1 MKPDMR
7 KLSMYLLI
15 VAALLVAA
23 IPSVAG
29 AQTPPPD
36 TAIPA
41 PSPVLIHLGR
51 TPVVELFDGGGGLP
65 YLGSATSYNAGDWEP
80 ALRTFHDSGV
90 YDTELA
96 QIDKIAEKAV
106 LRSVHKSDFRSH
118 KGRFHKGHGRARA
131 AHFHG
136 KKLALVLDIDETS
149 LSNYDAIQKDNFTFG
164 ANSQAEATAETGVK
178 IPSTLELFNLA
189 KQNGVAVFF
198 ITGRRENTRAH
209 TASNLDR
216 EGYKD
221 YAGLILKPDAST
233 DTTVQYK
240 SGARANI
247 ESQGYRIVAN
257 VGDQYS
263 DLAGGHEDIGFK
275 LANPFY
281 FLP

>member
-1 MKPDMR
+1 MR
-7 KLSMYLLI
+7 KLSLYILV
-15 VAALLVAA
+15 VAALFATAMPSLAA
-23 IPSVAG
+23 

-41 PSPVLIHLGR
+41 PSPVVIHLGR

-65 YLGSATSYNAGDWEP
+65 YLGSPTAYNAGDWEP
-80 ALRTFHDSGV
+80 ALRNFHDSGV

-96 QIDKIAEKAV
+96 QIDELAEKAV
-106 LRSVHKSDFRSH
+106 LRRVHKSDFRSH
-118 KGRFHKGHGRARA
+118 KARFHKGHGRARA

-136 KKLALVLDIDETS
+136 RKLALVLDIDETS
-149 LSNYDAIQKDNFTFG
+149 LSNYNAINLDNFTFG
-164 ANSQAEATAETGVK
+164 TNSQREAIDETGVK
-178 IPSTLELFNLA
+178 IQPTLDLFNLA

-209 TASNLDR
+209 TESNLRR
-216 EGYKD
+216 EGFD
-221 YAGLILKPDAST
+221 GWQQLFLKPDAST
-233 DTTVQYK
+233 ETTVQYK

-247 ESQGYRIVAN
+247 EGQGYRIIAN

>member
-1 MKPDMR
+1 MR
-7 KLSMYLLI
+7 KLSMYLLV

-36 TAIPA
+36 TTIPA
-41 PSPVLIHLGR
+41 PSPVVIHLGK
-51 TPVVELFDGGGGLP
+51 TPVFELFDGGGGLP

-80 ALRTFHDSGV
+80 ALRNFHDSGV

-96 QIDKIAEKAV
+96 QIDNIAKAAV
-106 LRSVHKSDFRSH
+106 LRSVHKGDFRSH
-118 KGRFHKGHGRARA
+118 KDRFHKGNGRVRA

-149 LSNYDAIQKDNFTFG
+149 LSNYTAISADNFTFG
-164 ANSQAEATAETGVK
+164 PQSQAEATNEIGTA
-178 IPSTLELFNLA
+178 IAPTLDLFNTA

-209 TASNLDR
+209 TESNLKR
-216 EGYKD
+216 EGYN
-221 YAGLILKPDAST
+221 GWQQLVLKPDAST
-233 DTTVQYK
+233 QTTVQYK
-240 SGARANI
+240 SGARAAI
-247 ESQGYRIVAN
+247 EQQGYRIVAN

-263 DLAGGHEDIGFK
+263 DLAGGHEDVGFK

>member
-1 MKPDMR
+1 MR
-7 KLSMYLLI
+7 KLTMYLFI
-15 VAALLVAA
+15 AAALVAAA
-23 IPSVAG
+23 IPSLAA

-41 PSPVLIHLGR
+41 PSPVVIHLGK

-65 YLGSATSYNAGDWEP
+65 YLGSPTAYNAGDWEP
-80 ALRTFHDSGV
+80 ALRNFHDSGV

-106 LRSVHKSDFRSH
+106 LRSVHKGDFRSH
-118 KGRFHKGHGRARA
+118 KGRFHRGHGRARA

-149 LSNYDAIQKDNFTFG
+149 LSNYNAIQLDNFTFG
-164 ANSQAEATAETGVK
+164 TNSQREAIDQTGVK
-178 IPSTLELFNLA
+178 IQPTLDLFNLA

-198 ITGRRENTRAH
+198 ITGRRENTR
-209 TASNLDR
+209 TPTESNLRR
-216 EGYKD
+216 EGFD
-221 YAGLILKPDAST
+221 GWQQLFLKPDAST
-233 DTTVQYK
+233 ETTVQYK

-247 ESQGYRIVAN
+247 EQQGYRIIAN

-263 DLAGGHEDIGFK
+263 DLAGGHEDIAFK

>member
-1 MKPDMR
+1 MERGMR
-7 KLSMYLLI
+7 KLTMYLFI
-15 VAALLVAA
+15 AAALVAAA
-23 IPSVAG
+23 IPSLAA

-41 PSPVLIHLGR
+41 PSPVVIHLGK

-65 YLGSATSYNAGDWEP
+65 YLGSPTAYNAGDWEP
-80 ALRTFHDSGV
+80 ALRNFHDSGV

-106 LRSVHKSDFRSH
+106 LRSVHKGDSRSH

-149 LSNYDAIQKDNFTFG
+149 LSNYNAIQLDNFTFG
-164 ANSQAEATAETGVK
+164 TNSQREAIDQTGVR
-178 IPSTLELFNLA
+178 IQPTLDLFNLA

-198 ITGRRENTRAH
+198 ITGRRENTRAP
-209 TASNLDR
+209 TESNLRR
-216 EGYKD
+216 EGFD
-221 YAGLILKPDAST
+221 GWQQLFLKPDAST

-240 SGARANI
+240 SGARAAI
-247 ESQGYRIVAN
+247 EGQGYRIIAN